1 MSKSKIY
8 YWVKLPV
15 DFFEQPEVK
24 YMINMESGTDYI
36 FVYLKLVLMSA
47 NNEGRL
53 YFKHLES
60 RIEIELARQV
70 GVPDEVMIRV
80 IKILEAY
87 GMLNREKEFI
97 QLIHTVEMVGAETED
112 ARRMRRVRQQKREKE
127 GESVRQMFAEC
138 STEKEIR
145 EKSKEKEMRDKSN
158 EIKEVEKRVHQF
170 YDTYCKSFPHA
181 KKSELYYQIIL
192 EETIGKGIS
201 EDKILE
207 GLRKAEKS
215 DYLKGD
221 NKEKFLPEF
230 EWLIRYENMR
240 RILSGHYDNSKDTM
254 PKLYREIIDEIENYG
269 LKKENE

>member
-1 MSKSKIY
+1 MSKSEIY

-15 DFFEQPEVK
+15 DFFEQPVVK

-47 NNEGRL
+47 NYEGRL

-70 GVPDEVMIRV
+70 GVSDEVMIRA

-97 QLIHTVEMVGAETED
+97 QLIHAVEMVGAETED

-145 EKSKEKEMRDKSN
+145 DKSKEIRDKSS
-158 EIKEVEKRVHQF
+158 EIKEVCLVR
-170 YDTYCKSFPHA
+170 
-181 KKSELYYQIIL
+181 
-192 EETIGKGIS
+192 
-201 EDKILE
+201 
-207 GLRKAEKS
+207 
-215 DYLKGD
+215 
-221 NKEKFLPEF
+221 
-230 EWLIRYENMR
+230 
-240 RILSGHYDNSKDTM
+240 
-254 PKLYREIIDEIENYG
+254 
-269 LKKENE
+269 